1 MTVVRRHAD
10 ELILGLVSISD
21 RASQGV
27 YADQGLPA
35 LRAWF
40 ERAMVSPWQAHER
53 LIADEREIIEQTLI
67 ELVDTV
73 GCDLVLTTGGIVP
86 GRSPNRRADFA

>member
-21 RASQGV
+21 RASQGL

-40 ERAMVSPWQAHER
+40 ERA
-53 LIADEREIIEQTLI
+53 
-67 ELVDTV
+67 
-73 GCDLVLTTGGIVP
+73 LVLLTNA
-86 GRSPNRRADFA
+86 RSSSRR